1 MHEAVRIAA
10 QLADEFRLTAAELD
24 RSEEFPRANYAR
36 MREAGYLRAAVPEEL
51 GGLGAGLA
59 DLARAQQALALA
71 ILCKE
76 AVTGHAGAVVE
87 KAMQIAGGRSYFKR
101 SPLERL
107 GRDMRV
113 ARYHPLAA
121 PVSFQMVG
129 ERLREQVPTD

>member
-59 DLARAQQALALA
+59 RAQQALALA

-113 ARYHPLAA
+113 ARYHSLAA

-129 ERLREQVPTD
+129 ERLQEQVPTD